1 MDCGV
6 GSITQQLIYADQI
19 IVGQKII
26 PPGRKRAVVVEMQ
39 FSAPESADYFE
50 FACESTNGWCAVR
63 MHRSEQAVLVGH
75 V

>member
-1 MDCGV
+1 MAE
-6 GSITQQLIYADQI
+6 TLIYADQI
-19 IVGQKII
+19 VVGNTII

-39 FSAPESADYFE
+39 MSAPENADYFE

-75 V
+75 A